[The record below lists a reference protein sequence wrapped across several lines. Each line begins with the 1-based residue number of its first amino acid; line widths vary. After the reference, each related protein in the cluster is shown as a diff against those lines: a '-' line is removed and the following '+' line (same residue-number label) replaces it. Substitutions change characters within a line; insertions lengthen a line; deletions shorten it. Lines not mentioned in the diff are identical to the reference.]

1 MAEAYK
7 KAKLISTAGSSNGFV
22 GFQSLHTTNQNVT
35 ISGPFIYGITGA
47 IGPSGPGACG
57 PVSIT
62 INVNAGQVVPVN
74 CTTITPATANVLG
87 FIV

>member
-7 KAKLISTAGSSNGFV
+7 KAKLITTTGSNSGFV

-47 IGPSGPGACG
+47 CGAQ
-57 PVSIT
+57 PIT
-62 INVNAGQVVPVN
+62 INVNAGQVIPLN
-74 CTTITPATANVLG
+74 CVSITPAGGNVLG
-87 FIV
+87 FLA

>member
-7 KAKLISTAGSSNGFV
+7 KAKLITTGGAAGGFV

-47 IGPSGPGACG
+47 CGAQ
-57 PVSIT
+57 PIT
-62 INVNAGQVVPVN
+62 INVNAGQVIPLN
-74 CTTITPATANVLG
+74 CTTITPQTANVLG
-87 FIV
+87 FLA